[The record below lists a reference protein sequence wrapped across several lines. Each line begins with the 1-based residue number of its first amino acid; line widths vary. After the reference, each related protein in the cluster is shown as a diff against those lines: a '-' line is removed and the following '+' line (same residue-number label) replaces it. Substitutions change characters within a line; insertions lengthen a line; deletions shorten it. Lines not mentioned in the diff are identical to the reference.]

1 MAFQG
6 SLPRHRPRLKSR
18 ACRTAAFGKL
28 FLKRF
33 GRIILRFAVFWPTL
47 SWRFRKVCQSIGR
60 VLANVAFQEKPR
72 IPYPCIRKIV
82 FKAFRTHHS
91 SFCRVLANTFVAFQE
106 SLPKPRPRL
115 KSRAFP
121 TTAFGKLFL
130 KRFGRIILRFAVF
143 WPTLSWRFRKVCQSL
158 GRGLKS
164 RAFPTTAF
172 GKLLLKRF
180 GRIILRFAVF
190 WPTLSWRFKKVCQ
203 SLGRVSK
210 AAHSLP
216 LHSENCF

>member
-1 MAFQG
+1 M
-6 SLPRHRPRLKSR
+6 
-18 ACRTAAFGKL
+18 
-28 FLKRF
+28 
-33 GRIILRFAVFWPTL
+33 
-47 SWRFRKVCQSIGR
+47 
-60 VLANVAFQEKPR
+60 
-72 IPYPCIRKIV
+72 
-82 FKAFRTHHS
+82 
-91 SFCRVLANTFVAFQE
+91 AFQE

-158 GRGLKS
+158 GHVSKAAHSLPLHSENCFKAFRTHHSSFCRVLANTFVAFQESLPKPRPRLKS
-164 RAFPTTAF
+164 REFPTTAF

-190 WPTLSWRFKKVCQ
+190 LPTLSWRFRKVCQ

>member
-1 MAFQG
+1 MAFQE
-6 SLPRHRPRLKSR
+6 SLPKPRPRLKSR
-18 ACRTAAFGKL
+18 AFPTTAFGKL

-47 SWRFRKVCQSIGR
+47 SRRFRKVCQSLPR
-60 VLANVAFQEKPR
+60 PRLKSRAFPTTAFGKLF
-72 IPYPCIRKIV
+72 
-82 FKAFRTHHS
+82 FKAFRTYHS

-143 WPTLSWRFRKVCQSL
+143 WPTLSWRFSKVCQ
-158 GRGLKS
+158 R
-164 RAFPTTAF
+164 
-172 GKLLLKRF
+172 
-180 GRIILRFAVF
+180 
-190 WPTLSWRFKKVCQ
+190 
-203 SLGRVSK
+203 LGRVSK

-216 LHSENCF
+216 LHSENFC

>member
-1 MAFQG
+1 MAFQE
-6 SLPRHRPRLKSR
+6 SLPKPRPRLKSR
-18 ACRTAAFGKL
+18 AFPTAAFGKL

-47 SWRFRKVCQSIGR
+47 SWRFRKVCQSLGR
-60 VLANVAFQEKPR
+60 VSKAAHSLPLHSKAFRRLSFPCFGQHFRGVSGKFAIKR
-72 IPYPCIRKIV
+72 PYHCIRKIV
-82 FKAFRTHHS
+82 FKAFRTHQIAFPTPAFGKFFKAFRTHHS

-121 TTAFGKLFL
+121 TTAFGKL
-130 KRFGRIILRFAVF
+130 
-143 WPTLSWRFRKVCQSL
+143 
-158 GRGLKS
+158 
-164 RAFPTTAF
+164 
-172 GKLLLKRF
+172 LLKRF

-190 WPTLSWRFKKVCQ
+190 WPTLLRRFKKVCQ

-216 LHSENCF
+216 LHSENCC

>member
-33 GRIILRFAVFWPTL
+33 GRIILRFASFWPTL
-47 SWRFRKVCQSIGR
+47 SWRFREVCQGIGH
-60 VLANVAFQEKPR
+60 VEKPPR
-72 IPYPCIRKIV
+72 AS
-82 FKAFRTHHS
+82 KA
-91 SFCRVLANTFVAFQE
+91 A
-106 SLPKPRPRL
+106 
-115 KSRAFP
+115 AFP
-121 TTAFGKLFL
+121 TPAFGKLFL

-143 WPTLSWRFRKVCQSL
+143 WPTLSWRFRKVLATVEKPRVPYRCI
-158 GRGLKS
+158 RKIV
-164 RAFPTTAF
+164 
-172 GKLLLKRF
+172 LKRF
-180 GRIILRFAVF
+180 G
-190 WPTLSWRFKKVCQ
+190 TLSWRFRKVCQ

-210 AAHSLP
+210 AARSLP